1 MKIKF
6 KIFFGTAATGQQA
19 DAKLNR
25 WLTENP
31 NVRVIDYQY
40 KQARYG
46 DHSICITY
54 TETNYETS
62 VKEEDHWR

>member
-6 KIFFGTAATGQQA
+6 KIFFGTATGDHA
-19 DAKLNR
+19 DTKLNR
-25 WLTENP
+25 WLSENP
-31 NVRVIDYQY
+31 NVRVIDYKYQ
-40 KQARYG
+40 QARMG